1 MSAITQAFSY
11 ITGFFTP
18 PMATETPSSDSQM
31 VGQPK
36 KPVEA
41 SESYFPV
48 SATRRSSLSST
59 STVPDEAV
67 SVPVPVAP
75 KLVRSQTG
83 SNPLDTMMR
92 QYPRP
97 VQDIDVARQ
106 LALAP
111 PKHSLHDSL
120 RRAATNDRIVAVE
133 DAETKAKK
141 MAAAKAELLALAGK
155 A

>member
-1 MSAITQAFSY
+1 MSALTQAFSY

-18 PMATETPSSDSQM
+18 PMTTETPTSYSQTIA
-31 VGQPK
+31 GQPK

-41 SESYFPV
+41 GESYFPE

-59 STVPDEAV
+59 STGSDDSLP
-67 SVPVPVAP
+67 AP
-75 KLVRSQTG
+75 KLPRSQTG
-83 SNPLDTMMR
+83 DNPLDAMMR

-97 VQDIDVARQ
+97 VQEIDVARQ

-111 PKHSLHDSL
+111 PKHSLHSSL
-120 RRAATNDRIVAVE
+120 KRAATADRAIVIE
-133 DAETKAKK
+133 DAETKARK

-155 A
+155 P

>member
-1 MSAITQAFSY
+1 MSALTQAISY

-31 VGQPK
+31 IAGQPK

-41 SESYFPV
+41 GESYFPE
-48 SATRRSSLSST
+48 SATRRSSISST
-59 STVPDEAV
+59 STNSND
-67 SVPVPVAP
+67 SLPVPP
-75 KLVRSQTG
+75 KLPRSQTG
-83 SNPLDTMMR
+83 DNPLDAMMR
-92 QYPRP
+92 QYPQP

-111 PKHSLHDSL
+111 PKRSLHDSL
-120 RRAATNDRIVAVE
+120 RRAATTERAISIDN
-133 DAETKAKK
+133 AETKARK

-155 A
+155 P